1 MSASPLISVV
11 VPVYNVEQYL
21 QQCVESVLRQ
31 TYRHLEIILV
41 DDGSTDSSGEMCDRL
56 AGRDD
61 RIRVVHKR
69 NAGLGMA
76 RNSGLD
82 VAKGEFVMFLDSD
95 DFMDARMVEELYA
108 QLEKT
113 GADTSY
119 CGYSE
124 YYGENNVKPQPAA
137 YNDRTFHGRDIIDHV
152 LLEMIAGKP
161 EAGKEALLSMSVWHA
176 LYSMQVIHA
185 HDIRFPSEREFIS
198 EDIIFDIAYLQ
209 HAACVTY
216 IAEPLYFYRRTNNA
230 SLTHSFDERFLDR
243 QKKQHAR
250 MDEDLSKIRAVD
262 AYRMRLDRYFLG
274 RVRHFIGMVVAHGRI
289 HRDYDTYATVK
300 RIINDQDVRTV
311 IARYPY
317 RRNPFQLKMMNMC
330 IAHRWALAAMLL
342 VSLKQL
348 KKNRRF

>member
-1 MSASPLISVV
+1 MSVNPLISVV
-11 VPVYNVEQYL
+11 VPVYNVERYL

-95 DFMDARMVEELYA
+95 DFVDARMVEELYA
-108 QLEKT
+108 QLKRT
-113 GADTSY
+113 DADTSY
-119 CGYSE
+119 CGYNE
-124 YYGENNVKPQPAA
+124 YFDEHNVKPRPAA
-137 YNDRTFHGRDIIDHV
+137 YNDRTFRGDDIIDHV

-161 EAGKEALLSMSVWHA
+161 EDSKEALLSVSVCFA
-176 LYSMQVIHA
+176 LLSMRVIRE

-198 EDIIFDIAYLQ
+198 EDIIFDIAYLR
-209 HAACVTY
+209 HATCVTY
-216 IAEPLYFYRRTNNA
+216 IDKPLYYYRYSNNT
-230 SLTHSFDERFLDR
+230 SLTHTFDERYLDR
-243 QKKQHAR
+243 QKQQYSR
-250 MDEDLSKIRAVD
+250 MSEDLGKIRPVA
-262 AYRMRLDRYFLG
+262 AYRMRMDRFFLG
-274 RVRHFIGMVVAHGRI
+274 RVRHFIGMVVSHGRVYK
-289 HRDYDTYATVK
+289 DYDAYAAVK
-300 RIINDQDVRTV
+300 HIINDQDVRTV

-330 IAHRWALAAMLL
+330 IAHRWTLAAILL
-342 VSLKQL
+342 VSLKRL

>member
-1 MSASPLISVV
+1 MSANPLISVV

-56 AGRDD
+56 AGQDD

-95 DFMDARMVEELYA
+95 DFVDTRMVEELYA

-119 CGYSE
+119 CGYAE
-124 YYGENNVKPQPAA
+124 YYDENNVRPRPAA
-137 YNDRTFHGRDIIDHV
+137 YNNRTFRDSDIIDHV

-161 EAGKEALLSMSVWHA
+161 ETDREALLSMSTCFA
-176 LYSMQVIHA
+176 LFSMGVIRK
-185 HDIRFPSEREFIS
+185 HDVRFPSEREFIS
-198 EDIIFDIAYLQ
+198 EDVIFDIAYLQ
-209 HAACVTY
+209 HAVCVTY
-216 IAEPLYFYRRTNNA
+216 IDKPLYFYRYTNNA
-230 SLTHSFDERFLDR
+230 SLTHSFDEGFLER
-243 QKKQHAR
+243 QKKQYSR
-250 MDEDLSKIRAVD
+250 MDEDLKKICDTD

-274 RVRHFIGMVVAHGRI
+274 RVRHFIGMVVSHGRVYK
-289 HRDYDTYATVK
+289 DYDAYAAVK
-300 RIINDQDVRTV
+300 HIINDQDVRTV

-330 IAHRWALAAMLL
+330 IAHRWTLAAILL
-342 VSLKQL
+342 VSLKRL